1 MKEINRI
8 HLAKVPY
15 EIEIEA
21 KDELNKYFDALKKN
35 IKDETILD
43 DVEIRITEILR
54 DQGVAAGGI
63 ISSRDIEKIKA
74 QLGSP
79 EVFMDDQTESL
90 DTEGSDNEQEAD
102 ENTSIRRKL
111 FRDELNA
118 IIGGVAS
125 GLSLYFDIDVA
136 LIRVVMIALIFA
148 TAGFVIPVYFLL
160 WIAIPKA
167 KNATDILQLKGQK
180 ISARALKEINQEYNF
195 ARINRRSKTILNVLR
210 VGLTVITSLMVIGG
224 LIALVTGNMAIMN
237 QFETASLS
245 VPGYE
250 NGIMGLPHI
259 LINIAGVS
267 FVIFSAILAVM
278 SATFNAKKSQ
288 LIALGMLVF
297 VGISSFTGGIMMFS
311 MNENF
316 TRQAIDQSMK
326 KQSIQIDSNKLS
338 NIKSLQ
344 IDHNLTVE
352 YIVSDEMRAE
362 QYRYDYADNKKTYP
376 DFEFNGDKL
385 VVKAGGHNENTNLPY
400 FAARYEKIVIYGPKL
415 DMIEESA
422 TSSPRQNQYGYE
434 SVQVS
439 YNTDQDQA
447 KLTVKLNEDSN
458 FEIVGRQKIDN
469 LNLELGNLSKFR
481 APNTSANTLKVTG
494 LRSTEV
500 QVWSANQIAL
510 NGPFRCADNFGNRNG
525 FELKYSNSPS
535 ITLNDEEIKA
545 EQLICSEEEF

>member
-250 NGIMGLPHI
+250 NGIMVLPHI

-267 FVIFSAILAVM
+267 FVIFSAILVVM
-278 SATFNAKKSQ
+278 SATFKAKQSQ
-288 LIALGMLVF
+288 LVALGMLVF
-297 VGISSFTGGIMMFS
+297 AGISSFTGGAAMFS
-311 MNENF
+311 ASENL
-316 TRQAIDQSMK
+316 TRQAIEQSMERR
-326 KQSIQIDSNKLS
+326 SIEIDSEKLA

>member
-267 FVIFSAILAVM
+267 FVIFSAILVVM
-278 SATFNAKKSQ
+278 SATFKAKQSQ
-288 LIALGMLVF
+288 LVALGMLVF
-297 VGISSFTGGIMMFS
+297 AGISSFTGGAAMFS
-311 MNENF
+311 ASENL
-316 TRQAIDQSMK
+316 TRQAIEQSMERR
-326 KQSIQIDSNKLS
+326 SIEIDSEKLA